1 MVKNS
6 KIVIAHTSTSISYAV
21 LFKKPLL
28 FLTTNEILVS
38 YDDFRVNSLARDL
51 GSTLINIDSIK
62 GLKSFINSKDIF
74 KVDIKKYEKYRDD
87 FIKIPGSEN
96 ISVWDILSKNLK
108 I

>member
-1 MVKNS
+1 
-6 KIVIAHTSTSISYAV
+6 ISYAV

-51 GSTLINIDSIK
+51 GSKLINIDSIK
-62 GLKSFINSKDIF
+62 SLKSFINSKDIF
-74 KVDIKKYEKYRDD
+74 KVDMQKYEKYKDD
-87 FIKIPGSEN
+87 FIKFPGSEN
-96 ISVWDILSKNLK
+96 ISVWDILSKSLK